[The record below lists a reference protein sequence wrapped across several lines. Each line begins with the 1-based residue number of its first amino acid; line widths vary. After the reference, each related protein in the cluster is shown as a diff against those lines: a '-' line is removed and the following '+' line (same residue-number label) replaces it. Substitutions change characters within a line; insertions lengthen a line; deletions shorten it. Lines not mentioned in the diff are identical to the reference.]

1 MTRPSIPPSLHFS
14 SSSERGVTVI
24 LVLAF
29 MGIFLFL
36 LGTILSYTL
45 TQGRYGRAL
54 YAREQAVNIA
64 ESGLEFYRWFLAHN
78 TGIMVDGTGLVS
90 PLSYEVVDPEGG
102 SLGDAEV
109 SATLNTACGVVQ
121 SADLVSEGVSDLNS
135 VFRRTLEAR
144 YMRPSVAEY
153 SNIIN
158 ANVWAG
164 SDRNITG
171 AYHSN
176 GGIRMDGTNNSI
188 VSSSVATW
196 SCTSSFGCS
205 PTQNRPGVFGAGSGS
220 ALWQYPAASFNFAGI
235 SSDFPA
241 LQTHATNNGIMLN
254 TTTVRVDGVQQGG
267 TFSSVGGSDQ
277 RGFHIILRSD
287 NTVDIYR
294 VTGTTGVPAQRIDNI
309 GTWVT
314 DYHIISNQTYQGR
327 YTIPADCPVIFA
339 RAKVWL
345 EGVVGGK
352 VTVIAAD
359 TGSFSPDIILSNS
372 ITYASASGAS
382 GLTAIAER
390 SVLIPLNSP
399 DVMTIRGVFV
409 AQNGYLGRNFYQQ
422 GGSNGV
428 PSSYN
433 SYVTQSSLTTIGS
446 VVSNNR
452 VGTKWS
458 CGGSFCSGYNTR
470 VDTYDR
476 LLAFDP
482 PPFTPAASPD
492 YKLVLWREQ

>member
-1 MTRPSIPPSLHFS
+1 MTVL
-14 SSSERGVTVI
+14 
-24 LVLAF
+24 LVLVF

-36 LGTILSYTL
+36 LGTILSYVL

-64 ESGLEFYRWFLAHN
+64 EAGLEYYRWFLAHN
-78 TGIMVDGTGLVS
+78 PQIMVNGAGLVS
-90 PLSYEVVDPEGG
+90 PAQYDVPDPEGG
-102 SLGDAEV
+102 TVGEAEV
-109 SATLNTACGVVQ
+109 TATLNTSCGVVQ
-121 SADLVSEGVSDLNS
+121 SADLVSVGTAEISPL
-135 VFRRTLEAR
+135 FTRTLRAR

-164 SDRNITG
+164 ADRNITG
-171 AYHSN
+171 SYHSN

-188 VSSSVATW
+188 VSSAVSTW

-205 PTQNRPGVFGAGSGS
+205 PTQSKPGVFGAGSGS
-220 ALWQYPAASFNFAGI
+220 ALWQFPAASFNFAGI
-235 SSDFPA
+235 STDFPS
-241 LQTHATNNGIMLN
+241 LQTYASNDGIKLNPTN
-254 TTTVRVDGVQQGG
+254 VRVDGVQQGG

-277 RGFHIILRSD
+277 RGFHIILNAD
-287 NTVDIYR
+287 DTIDVYR
-294 VTGTTGVPAQRIDNI
+294 VTGTTGVYAQRIDNI

-314 DYHIISNQTYQGR
+314 DYHIISNQTYLGR
-327 YTIPADCPVIFA
+327 YTIPSDCRVIFA
-339 RAKVWL
+339 QAKVWL
-345 EGVVGGK
+345 DGTVGSK
-352 VTVIAAD
+352 VTVVAAD
-359 TGSFSPDIILSNS
+359 TGSFSPDIILSNN
-372 ITYASASGAS
+372 IIYASGTGSS
-382 GLTAIAER
+382 GLTAVAER
-390 SVLIPLNSP
+390 SILIPLNSP

-409 AQNGYLGRNFYQQ
+409 AQNGYVGRNFYQQ
-422 GGSNGV
+422 GGSQGV

-433 SYVTQSSLTTIGS
+433 SYVIQSSLTTIGS
-446 VVSNNR
+446 VISNNR

-458 CGGSFCSGYNTR
+458 CGGSTCSGYQNR